1 MYDLNYSVRS
11 GRLTANPEL
20 RTSESGKKLVKFQLA
35 VNRSKEEADFF
46 TYTAW
51 GENATFIDRYCR
63 RGTKLI
69 IVGRDITNV
78 ATDKSGRKTKYFE
91 TVCKEICFAES
102 KSAQEALPQADN
114 KQNISVSAD
123 DDDDLPF

>member
-1 MYDLNYSVRS
+1 MYDLNYSVRR

-69 IVGRDITNV
+69 IVGKDVINIV
-78 ATDKSGRKTKYFE
+78 ADKNGKKIKYHE
-91 TVCKEICFAES
+91 TICKEISFAES